1 MRAAIL
7 LAAGASRRFGHRNK
21 LEERLGTRSLLDH
34 ALANARA
41 SGACRVILVSNR
53 RRRTIGVTHVRICRA
68 CDGLSASLAAG
79 LAALR
84 PIEREALIFLAD
96 MPFARAPRLRLSP
109 HAEAARPQFEGRPGH
124 PVLVRV
130 QSARRRLVTGDR
142 GLTGALRTTLVPGTA
157 ENLFD
162 VDTRADLRRARRWLA
177 TRVG

>member
-1 MRAAIL
+1 
-7 LAAGASRRFGHRNK
+7 
-21 LEERLGTRSLLDH
+21 
-34 ALANARA
+34 
-41 SGACRVILVSNR
+41 
-53 RRRTIGVTHVRICRA
+53 
-68 CDGLSASLAAG
+68 
-79 LAALR
+79 
-84 PIEREALIFLAD
+84 